1 MKTLTK
7 MKKTGNYDEAF
18 LLRLVTRNGFSVA
31 YWEEVRHR
39 TQAGEKFTNREIFEL
54 LNDLREQRFG
64 EPAFPSYAS
73 FHMWLKRRS

>member
-1 MKTLTK
+1 
-7 MKKTGNYDEAF
+7 MKKKMTGEYDEAF
-18 LLRLVTRNGFSVA
+18 LLRLVTRSGFSVA

-54 LNDLREQRFG
+54 LNDLREERFG

-73 FHMWLKRRS
+73 FHMWLKRKG